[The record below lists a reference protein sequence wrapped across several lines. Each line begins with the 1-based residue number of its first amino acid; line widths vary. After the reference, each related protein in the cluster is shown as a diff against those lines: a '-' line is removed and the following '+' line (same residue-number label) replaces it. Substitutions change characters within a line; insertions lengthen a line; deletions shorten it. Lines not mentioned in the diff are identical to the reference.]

1 MNTSRLLPALMAALA
16 LAIPAAS
23 SAQAQPKAA
32 PASAQA
38 KAPAGEAERPT
49 GYLLGPEDVID
60 IEIPGRADFKT
71 RTRIGQDG
79 LIDVPFLHTISA
91 SNRTTRQLGEEIAKA
106 LDAGGYFSKPV
117 VSVEIATY
125 ASRNVTVL
133 GAVATPGLVP
143 VERPYRLS
151 EILAKV
157 GGARADGAEYLQVRS
172 LDGKEK
178 TLQIKDLATGGLD
191 QDPWVQPGD
200 KIYVPK
206 AEIFY
211 VSGQVKEPGSY
222 PLSPDMTLRMAIAR
236 GGGVTDQGT
245 DRRVHITRAGHDV
258 TVALDG
264 KIQPGDVIV
273 VGERLF

>member
-1 MNTSRLLPALMAALA
+1 MKTPRLLPVLMAALA

-23 SAQAQPKAA
+23 SAQSQPAA
-32 PASAQA
+32 PA
-38 KAPAGEAERPT
+38 PAADAARPG

-60 IEIPGRADFKT
+60 IEIPGRADFKV

-79 LIDVPFLHTISA
+79 LIDVPFLHTVSA
-91 SNRTTRQLGEEIAKA
+91 SNRTTRQLGEEIARA
-106 LDAGGYFSKPV
+106 LDAGGFFAKPV

-133 GAVATPGLVP
+133 GAVGTPGLVP
-143 VERPYRLS
+143 VDRPYRLS
-151 EILAKV
+151 EIMARV
-157 GGARADGAEYLQVRS
+157 GGARSDGADYVQIRS

-178 TLQIKDLATGGLD
+178 SLAIKDLATGGLD

-206 AEIFY
+206 ADIFY
-211 VSGQVKEPGSY
+211 VSGQVKEPGTF

-236 GGGVTDQGT
+236 AGGVTDQGT
-245 DRRVHITRAGHDV
+245 DRRVRITRAGHDV
-258 TVALDG
+258 TVNLDG
-264 KIQPGDVIV
+264 KIQSGDVIV

>member
-1 MNTSRLLPALMAALA
+1 MKTPRLLPVLMAALA
-16 LAIPAAS
+16 LTIPAAS
-23 SAQAQPKAA
+23 SAQSP
-32 PASAQA
+32 A
-38 KAPAGEAERPT
+38 KAVPAAAAAEAARPA

-60 IEIPGRADFKT
+60 IEIPGRADFKV

-79 LIDVPFLHTISA
+79 LIDLPYLHTITA

-133 GAVATPGLVP
+133 GAVTTPGLVP

-157 GGARADGAEYLQVRS
+157 GGARADGADYVQVRS

-178 TLQIKDLATGGLD
+178 SLLIKDLATGGLD

-211 VSGQVKEPGSY
+211 VSGQVKEPGTY
-222 PLSPDMTLRMAIAR
+222 PISPDMTLRMAIAR

-245 DRRVHITRAGHDV
+245 ERRVRITRAGHEV
-258 TVALDG
+258 NVALDG
-264 KIQPGDVIV
+264 KIQSGDVIV